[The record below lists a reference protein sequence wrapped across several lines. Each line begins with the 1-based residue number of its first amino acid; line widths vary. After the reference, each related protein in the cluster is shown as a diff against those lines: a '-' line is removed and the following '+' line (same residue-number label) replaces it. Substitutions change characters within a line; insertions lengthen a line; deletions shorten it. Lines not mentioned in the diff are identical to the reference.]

1 MVEMKFLKNKKFIV
15 GYLLV
20 VLVLSVGV
28 SYAFFRSDSSVTG
41 DGATSTLP
49 TADVSTSGILQEG
62 NININDIDFYPG
74 HQTVASIKLTGTGED
89 EPVLYDIVFE
99 GTNTFE
105 TPIYY
110 TIYKLDE
117 NIDVSFAC
125 EVNTEVVDGA
135 QRYYEECVGN
145 NIESL
150 GEEIGS
156 GTLGSEDTILKED
169 ELMITTLEGTEVY
182 YYVVIEYPNLEESQ
196 NSDMDSKVEG
206 SIVAVNQNYQAPEI
220 ITAYNTTEGNNDWY
234 TSVEV
239 IANIRAQTEQNTV
252 NYCITTSDDCIP
264 DQEALV
270 TDQSFRINL
279 DSNADPQKVCI
290 GVVDEYGVETVACT
304 DQFQVDNSIPVI
316 STVNY
321 DKTEDSLTIHL
332 DALDDGSGISRY
344 YYSIDDGGNYEN
356 GEQDS
361 YTFLDLSYGTTYPVR
376 VYVEDVAGNI
386 SSYVVGNPSTLF
398 LWRVY
403 NSNSATNYL
412 WNQFNI
418 ATQNVY
424 SWNRY
429 NVESYVQH
437 GISYGPGGSL
447 VISANTDWRATQQ
460 GWDPERALAS
470 NGSYFRMGSARYPY
484 QFNSGEWGAQSSRPI
499 MLYQYI
505 GHSYIGDTNNLI
517 WMYAQTATITNET
530 VYEQGSTSYGSVT
543 STNSSAYPN
552 NGYSGSYWYVYSG
565 VTTNNIQGSTNYGTV
580 SSTNSGAYPSNGI
593 SGSYWYV
600 SAGSEIVHSQGEDLV
615 KTVTSPNGDTYP
627 DDGYNAQDGLWYV
640 KA

>member
-1 MVEMKFLKNKKFIV
+1 MKFLKNKKFIV

-279 DSNADPQKVCI
+279 DSHADPQKVCI

-361 YTFLDLSYGTTYPVR
+361 YTFLNLNYGTSYPVR

-403 NSNSATNYL
+403 NSNSTTNYL
-412 WNQFNI
+412 WDQFNI

-429 NVESYVQH
+429 SLDSYTE
-437 GISYGPGGSL
+437 YGVRYGGGGSMT
-447 VISANTDWRATQQ
+447 IESDTSMWNTTEQR
-460 GWDPERALAS
+460 DPS
-470 NGSYFRMGSARYPY
+470 KNMSGSKFILGGTWHYPY
-484 QFNSGEWGAQSSRPI
+484 QFRSGDWVGFSSRTEI
-499 MLYQYI
+499 AYKYV
-505 GHSYIGDTNNLI
+505 SATYIGDTLNMLFT
-517 WMYAQTATITNET
+517 YSQTIYTVPQT
-530 VYEQGSTSYGSVT
+530 VYEQGSTSYGPVT

-627 DDGYNAQDGLWYV
+627 DDGYYTEDGLWYV

>member
-1 MVEMKFLKNKKFIV
+1 MKFLKNKKFIV

-105 TPIYY
+105 IPIYY

-279 DSNADPQKVCI
+279 DSHADPQKVCI

-361 YTFLDLSYGTTYPVR
+361 YTFLNLNYGTSYPVR

-403 NSNSATNYL
+403 NSNSTTNYL
-412 WNQFNI
+412 WDQFNI

-429 NVESYVQH
+429 SLDSYTE
-437 GISYGPGGSL
+437 YGVRYGGGGSMT
-447 VISANTDWRATQQ
+447 IESDTSMWNTTEQR
-460 GWDPERALAS
+460 DPS
-470 NGSYFRMGSARYPY
+470 KNMSGSKFILGGTWHYPY
-484 QFNSGEWGAQSSRPI
+484 QFRSGDWVGFSSRTEI
-499 MLYQYI
+499 AYKYV
-505 GHSYIGDTNNLI
+505 SATYIGDTLNMLFT
-517 WMYAQTATITNET
+517 YSQTIYTVPQT
-530 VYEQGSTSYGSVT
+530 VYEQGSTSYGPVT

-627 DDGYNAQDGLWYV
+627 DDGYYTEDGLWYV

>member
-1 MVEMKFLKNKKFIV
+1 MKFLKNKKFIV

-279 DSNADPQKVCI
+279 DSHADPQKVCI

-412 WNQFNI
+412 WDQFNI

-429 NVESYVQH
+429 SLDSYTE
-437 GISYGPGGSL
+437 YGVRYGGGGSMT
-447 VISANTDWRATQQ
+447 IESDTSMWNTTEQR
-460 GWDPERALAS
+460 DPS
-470 NGSYFRMGSARYPY
+470 KNMSGSKFILGGTWHYPY
-484 QFNSGEWGAQSSRPI
+484 QFRSGDWVGFSSRTEI
-499 MLYQYI
+499 AYKYV
-505 GHSYIGDTNNLI
+505 SATYIGDTLNMLFT
-517 WMYAQTATITNET
+517 YSQTIYTVPQT
-530 VYEQGSTSYGSVT
+530 VYEQGSTSYGPVT

-552 NGYSGSYWYVYSG
+552 NGFSGSYWYVYSG

-627 DDGYNAQDGLWYV
+627 DDGYYVEDGLWYV